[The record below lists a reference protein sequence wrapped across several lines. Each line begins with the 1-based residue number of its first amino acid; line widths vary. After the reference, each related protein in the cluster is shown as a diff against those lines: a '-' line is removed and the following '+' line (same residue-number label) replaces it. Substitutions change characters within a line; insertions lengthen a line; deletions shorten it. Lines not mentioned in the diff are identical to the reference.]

1 MCTHFAQKKKKMVL
15 GVQFGNLS
23 FLYMSI
29 LTTKVTF
36 LLLIVI
42 LLIHQTLPL
51 RENVLAVPSSSVPP
65 ASAHISSPVSV
76 LYQWYSTSGFS
87 IVSSLT
93 SWRSLRRDPALF
105 ISVALVL
112 QKDTPQ
118 ASSKRTWNE

>member
-1 MCTHFAQKKKKMVL
+1 
-15 GVQFGNLS
+15 
-23 FLYMSI
+23 MSI